1 MKLFMSNRAFTIE
14 KEPPTVRRVKAFLDK
29 TKRGELLDTF
39 QVATAIGCACDTLGR
54 TSRKFFDGYF
64 KVWKQKKY
72 WGKKAT
78 ITQFKKEVEND
89 NS

>member
-1 MKLFMSNRAFTIE
+1 MSDRPFKVN
-14 KEPPTVRRVKAFLDK
+14 KQPPVVVRVKTFLEK
-29 TKRGELLDTF
+29 TKRGELLNTF
-39 QVATAIGCACDTLGR
+39 QVGSGVGCSYDVLRQNNGY
-54 TSRKFFDGYF
+54 FDGYF